1 MAQAQK
7 CGPNRTSSHSRRIAV
22 HVDEPNLGHFF
33 WVLMEREG
41 ANHWKEVDSAD
52 LSFGNRHDAMQA
64 GMRALEG
71 YAFDEGIGPRARS
84 KDEDGNLSER
94 RPPSGPLL
102 ETREQDRDYGQL
114 VSGRGVAAQIQ
125 K

>member
-52 LSFGNRHDAMQA
+52 LSFGNRH
-64 GMRALEG
+64 
-71 YAFDEGIGPRARS
+71 FDEGIGPRARS